1 MSSDAKR
8 ASNARYLAKFK
19 TVSVRFTQT
28 DAVAVQS
35 AADSAG
41 LDGHVC
47 RDHGRFRRGK
57 SERLHCGRSGPA
69 HGAGRQQRPK
79 KPRGGLA
86 TRGREYA
93 GVRQWTRHRGAQQ
106 PLDEWRQKR
115 Q

>member
-41 LDGHVC
+41 ESLNAYIVGAVAQRME
-47 RDHGRFRRGK
+47 RDANSAPK
-57 SERLHCGRSGPA
+57 SPA
-69 HGAGRQQRPK
+69 EA
-79 KPRGGLA
+79 
-86 TRGREYA
+86 
-93 GVRQWTRHRGAQQ
+93 
-106 PLDEWRQKR
+106 
-115 Q
+115 

>member
-41 LDGHVC
+41 ESLNAYIVGALAQRME
-47 RDHGRFRRGK
+47 RDANSAPK
-57 SERLHCGRSGPA
+57 SPA
-69 HGAGRQQRPK
+69 EALP
-79 KPRGGLA
+79 PEVENML
-86 TRGREYA
+86 E
-93 GVRQWTRHRGAQQ
+93 
-106 PLDEWRQKR
+106 
-115 Q
+115 